1 MLDFQSDRELRG
13 KIMKRKTIILGF
25 SKLSRE
31 EKVEKMGE
39 LMGNAESIKSQLD
52 SFRLQN
58 KEQQD
63 LLDEISEN
71 TLSNFY
77 LPFGVAPNFLINNQ
91 LYHIPMVIEESSV
104 IAAAS
109 RSAKFWASHG
119 GFSARVV
126 SMVKSGQVH
135 FLWKGDSDH
144 LEDVLPELKFELYR
158 ASKELTRNMRQRGGG
173 IRGIQLVN
181 CSQKMDNYYQLHV
194 TFDTVD
200 SMGANFIN
208 SCLEKMAQQMKKF
221 FRYYE
226 GLSEQ
231 ERECEIIM
239 AILSNYTPDCLVE
252 CSVECSLDELD
263 EIHPGI
269 SGKEFAAKFQKAAQI
284 AELDV
289 YRAATHNKGIFNG
302 IDAVVLATGN
312 DFRAIEANGHVYASK
327 TGQYKSLSHASVSA
341 NRFKYQLTIPLSLGT
356 VGGLTRL
363 HPLAKFGLE
372 LLGKPSAKELMMIT
386 AAAGLAN
393 NFGAL
398 RSLVTTGIQQGHMK
412 MHLSNL
418 LNSLEADCDEKK
430 QAEEYFAHKT
440 ISYSEVEAFIKSL
453 RTKPQ

>member
-1 MLDFQSDRELRG
+1 
-13 KIMKRKTIILGF
+13 MKRRAIISGF

-31 EKVEKMGE
+31 EKMEKVGE
-39 LMGNAESIKSQLD
+39 LTGSAKQIKSKLD
-52 SFRLQN
+52 SFRLQD
-58 KEQQD
+58 KEQQN

-71 TLSNFY
+71 TLSNYY
-77 LPFGVAPNFLINNQ
+77 LPFGVAPNFLINNH

-109 RSAKFWASHG
+109 RSAKFWANHG

-126 SMVKSGQVH
+126 SFVKSGQVH
-135 FLWKGDSDH
+135 FIWKGESNK
-144 LEDVLPELKFELYR
+144 LNNLLPELKFELYR
-158 ASKELTRNMRQRGGG
+158 ATKELTKNMRQRGGG
-173 IRGIQLVN
+173 IQGIKLLN
-181 CSQKMDNYYQLHV
+181 LSDKMENYYQLHV
-194 TFDTVD
+194 TFDTAD

-208 SCLEKMAQQMKKF
+208 SCLEKMAQQMKRF
-221 FRYYE
+221 FKNYE
-226 GLSEQ
+226 GLSNT

-239 AILSNYTPDCLVE
+239 SILSNYTPDCIVE
-252 CSVECSLDELD
+252 CSVECSIDELND
-263 EIHPGI
+263 IHPGI
-269 SGKEFAAKFQKAAQI
+269 TGKEFANKFQKASKI

-302 IDAVVLATGN
+302 VDAVALATGN

-327 TGQYKSLSHASVSA
+327 TGKYKSLTQANISH
-341 NRFKYQLTIPLSLGT
+341 NRFHYQLKMPLSLGT
-356 VGGLTRL
+356 VGGLTSL

-393 NFGAL
+393 NFGAI

-418 LNSLEADCDEKK
+418 LNNLKADYKEKK
-430 QAEEYFAHKT
+430 QALEYFTHKT
-440 ISYSEVEAFIKSL
+440 ISHSEVEAFIKSL
-453 RTKPQ
+453 RTKLH

>member
-1 MLDFQSDRELRG
+1 
-13 KIMKRKTIILGF
+13 MKRKAIISGF

-31 EKVEKMGE
+31 EKMEKMAE
-39 LMGNAESIKSQLD
+39 LTGSAEKIKFQLD

-109 RSAKFWASHG
+109 RSAKFWADHG
-119 GFSARVV
+119 GFHARVV
-126 SMVKSGQVH
+126 SAIKSGQVH
-135 FLWKGDSDH
+135 FIWQGENSRLME
-144 LEDVLPELKFELYR
+144 LLPELKFELYR
-158 ASKELTRNMRQRGGG
+158 ATKELTSNMRQRGGG
-173 IRGIQLVN
+173 VQSIQLVN
-181 CSQKMDNYYQLHV
+181 LTKEMDNYYQLHV

-208 SCLEKMAQQMKKF
+208 SCLEKMAHAMKKF
-221 FRYYE
+221 FKHYE
-226 GLSEQ
+226 GLTAK
-231 ERECEIIM
+231 ERNCGVIM
-239 AILSNYTPDCLVE
+239 SILSNYTPDCLVE
-252 CSVECSLDELD
+252 CYVECNIDELD
-263 EIHPGI
+263 CIHPEI
-269 SGKEFAAKFQKAAQI
+269 SGREFVNKFCQAAKI

-302 IDAVVLATGN
+302 IDAVALATGN
-312 DFRAIEANGHVYASK
+312 DFRAIEANGHVWASK
-327 TGQYKSLSHASVSA
+327 SGQYKSLTQASVVGNQFRYLLS
-341 NRFKYQLTIPLSLGT
+341 IPLSLGT
-356 VGGLTRL
+356 VGGLTSL

-418 LNSLEADCDEKK
+418 LNTLKADYEEKK
-430 QAEEYFAHKT
+430 QALEYFAHKT
-440 ISYSEVEAFIKSL
+440 VSYSEVETFIKSL
-453 RTKPQ
+453 RTKLQ

>member
-1 MLDFQSDRELRG
+1 
-13 KIMKRKTIILGF
+13 MKRKAIISGF

-31 EKVEKMGE
+31 EKMEKMAE
-39 LMGNAESIKSQLD
+39 LTGSAEKIKFQLD

-109 RSAKFWASHG
+109 RSAKFWADHG
-119 GFSARVV
+119 GFHARVV
-126 SMVKSGQVH
+126 SAIKSGQVH
-135 FLWKGDSDH
+135 FIWQGENSRLME
-144 LEDVLPELKFELYR
+144 LLPELKFELYR
-158 ASKELTRNMRQRGGG
+158 ATKELTSNMRQRGGG
-173 IRGIQLVN
+173 VQSIQLVN
-181 CSQKMDNYYQLHV
+181 LTQEMDNYYQLHV

-208 SCLEKMAQQMKKF
+208 SCLEKMAHAMKKF
-221 FRYYE
+221 FKHYE
-226 GLSEQ
+226 GLTAK
-231 ERECEIIM
+231 ERNCDVIM
-239 AILSNYTPDCLVE
+239 SILSNYTPDCLVE
-252 CSVECSLDELD
+252 CYVECNIDELD
-263 EIHPGI
+263 CIHPEI
-269 SGKEFAAKFQKAAQI
+269 SGREFVNKFCQAAKI

-302 IDAVVLATGN
+302 IDAVALATGN
-312 DFRAIEANGHVYASK
+312 DFRAIEANGHVWASK
-327 TGQYKSLSHASVSA
+327 SGQYKSLTQASVVGNQFRYLLS
-341 NRFKYQLTIPLSLGT
+341 IPLSLGT
-356 VGGLTRL
+356 VGGLTSL

-418 LNSLEADCDEKK
+418 LNTLKADYEEKK
-430 QAEEYFAHKT
+430 QALEYFAHKT
-440 ISYSEVEAFIKSL
+440 VSYSEVETFIKSL
-453 RTKPQ
+453 RTKLQ

>member
-1 MLDFQSDRELRG
+1 
-13 KIMKRKTIILGF
+13 MKRKTIISGF

-31 EKVEKMGE
+31 EKMAA
-39 LMGNAESIKSQLD
+39 LTNNADKIKSQLD

-77 LPFGVAPNFLINNQ
+77 LPFGVAPNFVINSN

-109 RSAKFWASHG
+109 RSAKFWAEHG
-119 GFSARVV
+119 GFKARVV
-126 SMVKSGQVH
+126 SVIKSGQVH
-135 FLWKGDSDH
+135 FTYKGSKEKLDD
-144 LEDVLPELKFELYR
+144 LLPELKYELYR
-158 ASKELTRNMRQRGGG
+158 ATKEMTRNMRQRGGG
-173 IRGIQLVN
+173 IQGIQLV
-181 CSQKMDNYYQLHV
+181 DLTGELDHYYQLHV
-194 TFDTVD
+194 TFDTMD

-208 SCLEKMAQQMKKF
+208 SCLEQMAKTMQKF
-221 FRYYE
+221 FKYYE
-226 GLSEQ
+226 GLNDL
-231 ERECEIIM
+231 ERDCDVIM
-239 AILSNYTPDCLVE
+239 SILSNYTPDCLVE
-252 CSVECSLDELD
+252 CWVECDLSDLDK
-263 EIHPGI
+263 IQPGMK
-269 SGKEFAAKFQKAAQI
+269 GKDFAERFQKAAKI

-289 YRAATHNKGIFNG
+289 YRATTHNKGIFNG
-302 IDAVVLATGN
+302 IDAVALATGN
-312 DFRAIEANGHVYASK
+312 DFRAIEANGHVWASK
-327 TGQYKSLSHASVSA
+327 SGKYKSLTEVTVSR

-356 VGGLTRL
+356 VGGLTSL

-418 LNSLEADCDEKK
+418 LNTLKADYEEKK
-430 QAEEYFAHKT
+430 QALEYFAHKT
-440 ISYSEVEAFIKSL
+440 VSYSEVEAFIKSI
-453 RTKPQ
+453 RTKLQ